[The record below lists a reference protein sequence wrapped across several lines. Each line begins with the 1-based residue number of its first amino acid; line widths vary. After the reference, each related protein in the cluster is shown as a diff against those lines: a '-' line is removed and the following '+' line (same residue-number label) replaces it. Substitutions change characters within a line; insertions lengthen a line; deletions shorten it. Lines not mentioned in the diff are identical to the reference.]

1 MNTSWR
7 TGELLIC
14 LHMSP
19 NTQTPALPRASRL
32 ARGELLMEDLLQV
45 LNGAAAPRAAS
56 RAARGADLLR
66 RRHVHA
72 HDAHR
77 LRGQHDVIALQHKKP
92 PEACSR
98 ARRTARA
105 GGRAGGA
112 PPGAPPHG
120 ARRRRGVEERL
131 AAQQV
136 RAACMCPS
144 LRGRLATAAGDPQV
158 QAAADEGVISQLA
171 HIDAKGVPQGKS
183 GVVCKA
189 DGRGHTGRCADA
201 S

>member
-105 GGRAGGA
+105 
-112 PPGAPPHG
+112 
-120 ARRRRGVEERL
+120 ARRVEERL